1 MKGDVMMGK
10 PETVEKIVVFEQ
22 SVTKTKIFRL
32 DYPVSEDL
40 MRVMVSDVFRDFMIY
55 AFDLYYDN
63 ENLSLLKEF
72 VAEHKPKTEK
82 QQGLLDNLFWWR
94 LMYDSGSHQVNS
106 CFDDYISDKH
116 YTLRDKPF
124 IKSWL
129 RECNKVVPKFYFIG
143 HKYNDRSFVAIDILT
158 HESLEIIVYDPTAIP
173 PKEGEIAMG
182 TLIPLGGELYF
193 PIVDFYHFDYEARE
207 AMASCLHHHYEKHLK
222 TSSMKEAFFH
232 VVSVMLQIER
242 MIFMK
247 NQEAYSS
254 K

>member
-1 MKGDVMMGK
+1 MMGK
-10 PETVEKIVVFEQ
+10 PETVEKLVEFEQ
-22 SVTKTKIFRL
+22 TITKTKKFRL

-40 MRVMVSDVFRDFMIY
+40 RQVMVSEVFRDFMIY

-72 VAEHKPKTEK
+72 VAEHNPKEEK
-82 QQGLLDNLFWWR
+82 RQGLLDNLFWWR
-94 LMYDSGSHQVNS
+94 LLYDSGSNPVNS
-106 CFDDYISDKH
+106 CFDDYISDNH

-129 RECNKVVPKFYFIG
+129 RECNKVVPKFYFVG
-143 HKYNDRSFVAIDILT
+143 HKYNDRFFVAIDILT
-158 HESLEIIVYDPTAIP
+158 QEPLEVIVYDPTAIP
-173 PKEGEIAMG
+173 PKQGEIAMG
-182 TLIPLGGELYF
+182 TLIPLGGGLFF

-207 AMASCLHHHYEKHLK
+207 AMASCMHRHYEKYLK

-232 VVSVMLQIER
+232 VLSVMLQIER
-242 MIFMK
+242 IIFMK
-247 NQEAYSS
+247 NQETSSS